1 MLPLRE
7 IGNCG
12 NKHGRGMAFSKRRER
27 LFTIF
32 VPEW

>member
-1 MLPLRE
+1 MFPLRE

-12 NKHGRGMAFSKRRER
+12 DKHGRDMAFSKCRER
-27 LFTIF
+27 LFATF